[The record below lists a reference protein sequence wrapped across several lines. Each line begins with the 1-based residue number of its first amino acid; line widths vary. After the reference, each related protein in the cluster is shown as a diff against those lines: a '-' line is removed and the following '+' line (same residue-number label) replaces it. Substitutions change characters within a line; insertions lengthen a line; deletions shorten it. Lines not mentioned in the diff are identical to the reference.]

1 MHKKPQMGSL
11 TISNKILDKYF
22 RFLKSLDANSKKR
35 LILKLEASLEPN
47 LNKDTELSSFFG
59 AWEDEKAS
67 DSIIEEIRNSRV
79 EKSIPKSF

>member
-1 MHKKPQMGSL
+1 MGSL

-22 RFLKSLDANSKKR
+22 RFLKSLDTNSKKR
-35 LILKLEASLEPN
+35 LILKLEASLVPN

-59 AWEDEKAS
+59 AWEDEKDS